1 MAVSFD
7 KVLKT
12 DFDELE
18 HLDEIVTSLSDAAG
32 MDEEQSAGLMLCVSE
47 AVTNGM
53 LHGNKMDESKTVHLT
68 AKAEKGIVEVT
79 VQDQGKGFDPDAIPD
94 PLDEANLLKPSGRGV
109 FLMKTYCDD
118 VRYDRNGTRVTLIMR
133 TTHTS

>member
-1 MAVSFD
+1 MAVTFD

-18 HLDEIVTSLSDAAG
+18 HLDEIVTSLTTEAG

-68 AKAEKGIVEVT
+68 AKADNGEVVVT
-79 VQDQGKGFDPDAIPD
+79 VQDQGTGFNPDSIPD

-109 FLMKTYCDD
+109 FLMKTYCDE
-118 VRYDRNGTRVTLIMR
+118 VNYDRNGTRVTLVMR
-133 TTHTS
+133 ASKTS

>member
-1 MAVSFD
+1 MAISFD

-18 HLDEIVTSLSDAAG
+18 HLEEIVNTLAEEAG
-32 MDEEQSAGLMLCVSE
+32 LDEEQSAGLMLCVSE

-68 AKAEKGIVEVT
+68 AQASDGTVCVT
-79 VQDQGKGFDPDAIPD
+79 VQDQGTGFDPDAVPD
-94 PLDEANLLKPSGRGV
+94 PLAEANLLKPSGRGV
-109 FLMKTYCDD
+109 FLMKTYCDE
-118 VRYDRNGTRVTLIMR
+118 VSYDHNGTRVTLIMR
-133 TTHTS
+133 ASHNS

>member
-1 MAVSFD
+1 MAVTFD

-18 HLDEIVTSLSDAAG
+18 HLDEIVTSLSVEAG
-32 MDEEQSAGLMLCVSE
+32 MDEEKSAGLMLCVSE

-53 LHGNKMDESKTVHLT
+53 LHGNKMDGSKTVHLT
-68 AKAEKGIVEVT
+68 AKAVKGEVVVT
-79 VQDQGKGFDPDAIPD
+79 VQDQGAGFNPDAIPD

-109 FLMKTYCDD
+109 FLMKTYCDE
-118 VRYDRNGTRVTLIMR
+118 VTYDRNGTRVTLIMR
-133 TTHTS
+133 APLTS

>member
-1 MAVSFD
+1 MPVSFD
-7 KVLKT
+7 KVLNT

-18 HLDEIVTSLSDAAG
+18 HLDEIVTSLAEEAG
-32 MDEEQSAGLMLCVSE
+32 LNEDQSSGLMLCVSE

-68 AKAEKGIVEVT
+68 AKAKKGEVIVT
-79 VQDQGKGFDPDAIPD
+79 VQDEGKGFDPDAVPD

-109 FLMKTYCDD
+109 FLMKTYCDE
-118 VRYDRNGTRVTLIMR
+118 VNYDRNGTRVTLIMR
-133 TTHTS
+133 AQ